1 MPDLKQL
8 PSIAEAQRSPL
19 VEQLL
24 VQLEHLLEENL
35 RQAEIIQQMRDEIA
49 VLKGPLPGAAMGLC
63 AAPGEPARQRV
74 GGPDRGLRLCLARA
88 ALSGPR
94 QGAVAPPT
102 GA

>member
-24 VQLEHLLEENL
+24 VQLEHLLEENG

-49 VLKGPLPGAAMGLC
+49 VLKGQKAKPKFKPSGG
-63 AAPGEPARQRV
+63 GNRDRARRGYRRV
-74 GGPDRGLRLCLARA
+74 RCR
-88 ALSGPR
+88 R
-94 QGAVAPPT
+94 QG
-102 GA
+102 